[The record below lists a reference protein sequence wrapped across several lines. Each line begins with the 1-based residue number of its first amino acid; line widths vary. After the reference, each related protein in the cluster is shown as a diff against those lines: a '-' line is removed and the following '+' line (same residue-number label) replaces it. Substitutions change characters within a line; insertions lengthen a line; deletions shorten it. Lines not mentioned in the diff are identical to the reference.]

1 MRMKASFEGI
11 NVGPD
16 DVIVVRPHDVSMMVD
31 AKRVWEICKQAF
43 PDNKLLVLRPDCD
56 LHKYDKEEF
65 MKFWE
70 NVKNEIEGSITE

>member
-11 NVGPD
+11 NAGPD
-16 DVIVVRPHDVSMMVD
+16 DVIVVRPNDVTMMN

-43 PDNKLLVLRPDCD
+43 PDNKLLVLRPDCE